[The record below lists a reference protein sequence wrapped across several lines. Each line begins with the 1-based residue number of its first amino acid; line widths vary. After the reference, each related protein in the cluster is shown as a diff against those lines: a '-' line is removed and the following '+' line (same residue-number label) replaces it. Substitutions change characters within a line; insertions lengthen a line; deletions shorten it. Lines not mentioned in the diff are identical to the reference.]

1 MNQHTHTKFV
11 AAAMMIAAAVGEA
24 QGARPVDVTLDE
36 SVARALASHPAVE
49 AAVHGVSAAEARAL
63 QAGLWPNPGLE
74 IEVENFGGDRD
85 LHGFQSA
92 EMTALVSQSLPL
104 GGKPGRRRAVA
115 DAEHAVAGRDLESI
129 RLDIVEQVTVT
140 FSMVLAAQQ
149 REDLAVKLLEVAEDF
164 SRIVRAKVDAG
175 KVSPVESTRAQI
187 EVAQAQV
194 RRARAAR
201 ELRAARTRLAATWG
215 SPIADFES
223 AVGDLPRPEFPPPFE
238 DLRPMLAA
246 TPDIGR
252 LDDLVERQRRVVA
265 FEKSLRIPDLAIGV
279 GPRRFEATGQS
290 AWVAGVGLS
299 IPIFD
304 RNQGARK
311 ASEFD
316 LARMRRDAATVRLA
330 VETELAVVCERLN
343 AAVEAAHSAE
353 REVMPSATSALAA
366 VETGYREGKFGFID
380 VIAAQRAY
388 FEASTLLL
396 DSLEEY
402 AVARADLD
410 RLIGRPLDAS
420 GGPTTGNR
428 ESDGDE
434 R

>member
-1 MNQHTHTKFV
+1 MNQHTHTTLV
-11 AAAMMIAAAVGEA
+11 AAVMMIAAAVGEA
-24 QGARPVDVTLDE
+24 QGARQVEVTLDE
-36 SVARALASHPAVE
+36 AVARALASHPSVE
-49 AAVHGVSAAEARAL
+49 AAAYGVSAADARAR
-63 QAGLWPNPGLE
+63 QAGLWPNPKLE

-85 LHGFQSA
+85 LHGFQSV
-92 EMTALVSQSLPL
+92 ETTALVTQPLLL
-104 GGKPGRRRAVA
+104 GGKVERRRAVA
-115 DAEHAVAGRDLESI
+115 DAEHAIAGRDLDSV
-129 RLDIVEQVTVT
+129 RLDIVERATVT
-140 FSMVLAAQQ
+140 FSTVLAAQQ
-149 REDLAVKLLEVAEDF
+149 REVLAVKLLEVADDF
-164 SRIVRAKVDAG
+164 ARIVQAKVDAG

-187 EVAQAQV
+187 EVAQAKV

-201 ELRAARTRLAATWG
+201 ELRAARTRLAETWG
-215 SPIADFES
+215 SPVADFDR
-223 AVGDLPRPEFPPPFE
+223 AVGNLPRPDFPPPFE
-238 DLRPMLAA
+238 DLRSMLAA
-246 TPDIGR
+246 TPDVGR

-265 FEKSLRIPDLAIGV
+265 LEKSLRIPDLAVGI

-290 AWVAGVGLS
+290 AWVAGVGVA

-311 ASEFD
+311 AAEFD
-316 LARMRRDAATVRLA
+316 LARVRRDADTVRLA

-343 AAVEAAHSAE
+343 AAVEAAQSAE

-380 VIAAQRAY
+380 VIAAQRAF

-410 RLIGRPLDAS
+410 RLVGRPLDAN
-420 GGPTTGNR
+420 GVPMTGPRKTG
-428 ESDGDE
+428 GDE